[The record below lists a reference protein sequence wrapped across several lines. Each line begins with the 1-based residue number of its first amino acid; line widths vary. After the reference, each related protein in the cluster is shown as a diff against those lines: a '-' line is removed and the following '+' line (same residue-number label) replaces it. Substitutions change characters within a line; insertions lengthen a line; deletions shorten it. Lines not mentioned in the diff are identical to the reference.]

1 MNCHCCSGPTKRF
14 GHFENKNRIV
24 QRFRCVRCGKTFS
37 EVQPLDELRIDD
49 DKAIQIVKLL
59 AEGVGVR
66 ASGRLVGCHIHT
78 VLAVLETFGE
88 KCAALLDHRIRYIAA
103 EAIQIDELWAR
114 VGIRQSRIAAGET
127 ERGDFYTFLALD
139 ARTKLIISHHTGKR
153 DYENT
158 DAFVADL
165 ASRVKGRVQITSD
178 GWKAYPD
185 TIRHYLLQRLDY
197 AVLQKNYAAPASEVE
212 ASRRY
217 SPAPFIGITL
227 KVKAG
232 SPRRDR
238 ISTSFVERQHLS
250 VRTFNRRFTRLCLG
264 WSRKLANHRH
274 SVAIFV
280 ATHNYVKR
288 HSTLGT
294 TPAVGAGLASAVWT
308 VEDLFRA
315 VGEYQVTT
323 LCE

>member
-1 MNCHCCSGPTKRF
+1 LNCHCCSGPTKRF

-88 KCAALLDHRIRYIAA
+88 KCAALLDHRIRNIAA

-238 ISTSFVERQHLS
+238 ISTSFVERQNLS

>member
-1 MNCHCCSGPTKRF
+1 M
-14 GHFENKNRIV
+14 
-24 QRFRCVRCGKTFS
+24 RCGKTFS

-88 KCAALLDHRIRYIAA
+88 KCAALLDHRIRNITA
-103 EAIQIDELWAR
+103 ESIQIDELWAR
-114 VGIRQSRIAAGET
+114 VGIRQSRIVVGET
-127 ERGDFYTFLALD
+127 ERGDFYTFLGLD
-139 ARTKLIISHHTGKR
+139 ARTKLIISYHTGKR

-158 DAFVADL
+158 DTFVADL
-165 ASRVKGRVQITSD
+165 ASRVKGRVQITTD

-185 TIRHYLLQRLDY
+185 TIRHYLLERLDY
-197 AVLQKNYAAPASEVE
+197 AVMQKNYAAPPGEVE

-227 KVKAG
+227 KIKAG

-238 ISTSFVERQHLS
+238 ISTSFVERQNLS
-250 VRTFNRRFTRLCLG
+250 VRAFNRRFTRLCLG

-294 TPAVGAGLASAVWT
+294 TPAVGAGLASDVWT

-315 VGEYQVTT
+315 AGEYQVTT